1 MDSTCILTNTAPRA
15 SVFPAAGVRSTA
27 AHAGALA
34 TTALAAGVL
43 LVLLAGCGRTPPRPN
58 ILLVV
63 IDTLRSDY
71 CSCYGY
77 PAQTTPALDTLAQQG
92 IRFESVYS
100 PMPTTNPAHAALF
113 TSRPP
118 IVLGVLKN
126 GHVLPSEAATLAEVL
141 RREGYETAA
150 FVSAFPVKGRFGF
163 AQGFDVYDDDFTGA
177 DSSFRDAGLT
187 MPGEKGNCDRRAH
200 ETTKRALEWLRGRKG
215 DRPFFLWVH
224 TYDPHFPYNP
234 PPEFAGRF
242 LPAGGGLSQKA
253 SIDGLYCGELLYA
266 DTELGR
272 LVTELDRTVAGED
285 LLVIVTSDHGEGLL
299 QHDWMG
305 HGLLLYEEAVRV
317 PLVMRWPGVIEP
329 GAVVEEPVELTDV
342 APTILSLL
350 EIDAQEL
357 QPMGRV
363 LLSGDV
369 AANGAEG
376 PESGGRE
383 DPGDRPIFLQRRLY
397 EGETEKGRTVKG
409 EKYSLVWRNWKYIE
423 AAEEETRELYDLARD
438 PGELDNVI
446 EKHPQRAEEMARAL
460 KRMIDR
466 LASMASGKEQVI
478 SEEDAER
485 LKTIGYGR

>member
-1 MDSTCILTNTAPRA
+1 MNKTRCLANHGRRVLRLLAGEAFAARA
-15 SVFPAAGVRSTA
+15 TFTVLA
-27 AHAGALA
+27 AHAVLIAFAALGF
-34 TTALAAGVL
+34 ALCL
-43 LVLLAGCGRTPPRPN
+43 QGCGKAPPRPN
-58 ILLVV
+58 VLLVV

-71 CSCYGY
+71 CSCYGF
-77 PAQTTPALDTLAQQG
+77 PADTTPNMDALALQG
-92 IRFESVYS
+92 VRFENVYS
-100 PMPTTNPAHAALF
+100 PMPTTTPAHASLF
-113 TSRPP
+113 TARPP
-118 IVLGVLKN
+118 LIHGVLKN
-126 GHVLPSEAATLAEVL
+126 GHVLPSSASTLAEIL
-141 RREGYETAA
+141 KGAGYETAA

-177 DSSFRDAGLT
+177 DSSFRDAGMT

-200 ETTKRALEWLRGRKG
+200 ETTKKALEWLRGREG

-234 PPEFAGRF
+234 PPEYADRF

-253 SIDGLYCGELLYA
+253 SVDGLYCGEVLFA

-272 LVTELDRTVAGED
+272 LVAELDRTVAGED

-357 QPMGRV
+357 EPLGRP
-363 LLSGDV
+363 LLAGGSG
-369 AANGAEG
+369 EE
-376 PESGGRE
+376 PEPGGRSV
-383 DPGDRPIFLQRRLY
+383 GSNRAVFLQRRSY
-397 EGETEKGRTVKG
+397 ETEMDKGRVVKG
-409 EKYSLVWRNWKYIE
+409 DKFALLWKNWKYIE

-460 KRMIDR
+460 KSMIDS
-466 LASMASGKEQVI
+466 LAAMASGKEQVI

-485 LKTIGYGR
+485 LRTIGYGR